1 MHFTL
6 HTHTDTHT
14 HTHSLS
20 GIPVHQVLV
29 GISVAGTLHIS
40 SSLKQTSFC
49 AVELSYT
56 TSPGIEWQM

>member
-6 HTHTDTHT
+6 HTHTD
-14 HTHSLS
+14 THSLS

-29 GISVAGTLHIS
+29 GISVSGTMHIS